1 MEQIFEILENKG
13 ISVDKYTEDNKLC
26 GYELNTYT
34 NGGVNMIIFLDFRG
48 EEKNVENKD
57 RFIEKFLDYI
67 NDFDVDYEIDLHRQA
82 QDYRNAFTIS
92 QSVKDFKSWKKE
104 MKRIFNNKQPH

>member
-13 ISVDKYTEDNKLC
+13 ISIYKYKEDNKLC

-48 EEKNVENKD
+48 EEENVENP
-57 RFIEKFLDYI
+57 EKFKEKLEEYL
-67 NDFDVDYEIDLHRQA
+67 NDFDVDYEIDLHRQS

-104 MKRIFNNKQPH
+104 MKRIFNNK